1 MYFMNKDTL
10 YEKDRVKIT
19 YLHSPE
25 SGREDEVISGEDHEL
40 WLKYKNGEWNRYIIQ
55 RGILKDL
62 SKVAN
67 DESRLV
73 DMLSRINPYILND
86 RGREGISLEEIGQ
99 AVLEAYQNEEQDFEK
114 YLVEQRTNLD

>member
-1 MYFMNKDTL
+1 MNKDTL